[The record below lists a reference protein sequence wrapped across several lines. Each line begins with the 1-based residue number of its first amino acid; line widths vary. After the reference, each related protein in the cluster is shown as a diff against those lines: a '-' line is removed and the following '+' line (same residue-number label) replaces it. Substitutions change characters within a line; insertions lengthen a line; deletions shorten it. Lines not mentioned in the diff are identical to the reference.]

1 MQLKPGNLRI
11 GQQSPLNLK
20 DAIYNR
26 YMPIAIPL
34 TEPYVA
40 ALYRTALIRL
50 GYPKRQI
57 LLCS

>member
-11 GQQSPLNLK
+11 GQQSPLNIK

-40 ALYRTALIRL
+40 ALYRTALIR
-50 GYPKRQI
+50 
-57 LLCS
+57 